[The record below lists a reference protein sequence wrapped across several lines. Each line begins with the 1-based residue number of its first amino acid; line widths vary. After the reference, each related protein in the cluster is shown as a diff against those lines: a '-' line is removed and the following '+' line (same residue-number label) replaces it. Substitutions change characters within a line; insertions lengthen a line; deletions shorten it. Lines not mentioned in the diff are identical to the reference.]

1 MSENVDGQLST
12 VMIGLGIALLIIFIA
27 SLIMF
32 LISYLNKTE
41 LSDQKGWKNF
51 RKPAVGFAIISVVLL
66 GIILIVLLLLEVL

>member
-51 RKPAVGFAIISVVLL
+51 RNG
-66 GIILIVLLLLEVL
+66 